1 MVHSIWIGVV
11 GEGAADLDGPDLA
24 LHAGGVGGV
33 EFGVR
38 EFLEVAQAHVADAD
52 ADLVVASELDVFNDF
67 GKGGFGDIDGFGL
80 GEWWIWVEGWRCFFR
95 FATRDDE
102 RCGD

>member
-33 EFGVR
+33 EFGVS

-52 ADLVVASELDVFNDF
+52 ADLFVAGELDVFNDF

-80 GEWWIWVEGWRCFFR
+80 GEWRIEGRGLEVFLWDRH
-95 FATRDDE
+95 TR
-102 RCGD
+102 